1 MRHFI
6 FTITIFV
13 LSCCFAL
20 PTLSQTSLSVGGFSS
35 NPDEPIEMTADKLTI
50 SQTDGSA
57 RFDGNVVIAQ
67 GNIKIIASLVVVTY
81 LESGGIARLSASGG
95 VTLVTQTESAE
106 AKSAD
111 YDLSSHSLVLSGDVL
126 LTQGQSAI
134 SADTMNINLTTG
146 AAIIEGR
153 VRTVL
158 SSEKNND

>member
-1 MRHFI
+1 VRHFI

-95 VTLVTQTESAE
+95 VTVVTQTESAE

>member
-95 VTLVTQTESAE
+95 VTVVTQTESAE

-111 YDLSSHSLVLSGDVL
+111 YDLSSHSLILSGDVF

-134 SADTMNINLTTG
+134 SSNTMNINLTTG
-146 AAIIEGR
+146 AAVIEGR

-158 SSEKNND
+158 SSETK